1 MPRKMNLIYH
11 RTLTFK
17 QYWFYISAGNDILIC
32 GNCKSLHSSLATFVQ
47 HKKQKC
53 ELKKECKC
61 HQLAAVTTP
70 TTENNVI
77 KEGKFPVFM

>member
-1 MPRKMNLIYH
+1 MTILYD
-11 RTLTFK
+11 LFAL
-17 QYWFYISAGNDILIC
+17 FYTILVTAGNDILIC

-61 HQLAAVTTP
+61 HQLAAAPVTPTTP
-70 TTENNVI
+70 TGENNVQ
-77 KEGKFPVFM
+77 KESM